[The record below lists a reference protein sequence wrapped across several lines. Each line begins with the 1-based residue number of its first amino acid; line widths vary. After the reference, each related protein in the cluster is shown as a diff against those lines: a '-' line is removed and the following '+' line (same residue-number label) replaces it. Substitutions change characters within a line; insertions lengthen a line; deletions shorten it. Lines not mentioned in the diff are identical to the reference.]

1 MFNGTEVVFAQANL
15 KSKWNRG
22 AGGLKYVN
30 SQSIDNFMFE
40 IEKKELEQDLNKSE
54 SELKKE
60 IKNIEQINETI
71 VKSGFDRDYGYL
83 PNRIDIFNDNT
94 INLYKNYN
102 LDDFYI
108 QNKNL
113 ETNIK
118 HNFTDYK
125 LDTNLIQTIN
135 ILRYF
140 DTITKIWFHFEKPS
154 EITGEDLY
162 LISQTELTFKI
173 GRHSLI
179 NKSFSMCI
187 IENLLQEYE
196 LEPKDNILKICLI
209 DFENLCEFGLPQI
222 SLQAEEI
229 KLKFQ
234 FASKSIEK
242 YSKYITYVVEGYY
255 LLNDLRR
262 ELWKKQQKFTI
273 IRSEFLTKYK
283 LENNFEYY
291 LTYFHDLVN
300 TVVWITICFNVN
312 SELLQINK
320 VGLSAEN
327 NEYLYWE
334 PDDLV
339 IISFGDLTFCNII
352 LDPEYKNKDKFVK
365 LIKNKFK
372 SNDIRGVN
380 FSSISNIKLKID
392 CNVNT
397 RQNIFLNIYSYGFNE
412 YQIAGSSICKS

>member
-1 MFNGTEVVFAQANL
+1 MFNGTEVVFARANL
-15 KSKWNRG
+15 NSKWNKNT
-22 AGGLKYVN
+22 GGLKYVN

-54 SELKKE
+54 LELKMD
-60 IKNIEQINETI
+60 IKNIEEINETFI
-71 VKSGFDRDYGYL
+71 KSGFNRDYGYL
-83 PNRIDIFNDNT
+83 PNRIDIFYNNSLDF
-94 INLYKNYN
+94 YKNYN
-102 LDDFYI
+102 LDDFYN

-118 HNFTDYK
+118 YNFTDYK
-125 LDTNLIQTIN
+125 LDTNLIQKIN
-135 ILRYF
+135 ISRYF

-162 LISQTELTFKI
+162 LISQTVVIFEI
-173 GRHSLI
+173 GKYVLI
-179 NKSFSMCI
+179 NKPFSMCI

-196 LEPKDNILKICLI
+196 LDPKDNILKICLI

-222 SLQAEEI
+222 SLQAEI
-229 KLKFQ
+229 ISLKFQ

-242 YSKYITYVVEGYY
+242 YSKYISYVVEGYY
-255 LLNDLRR
+255 LLNNLRR
-262 ELWKKQQKFTI
+262 ELWQKQQKFTI
-273 IRSEFLTKYK
+273 ITSEFLTKYK

-334 PDDLV
+334 SDDLV
-339 IISFGDLTFCNII
+339 IISFNNLTFCNII

-372 SNDIRGVN
+372 PNDIRGVN
-380 FSSISNIKLKID
+380 FSSISKIKLKID

-397 RQNIFLNIYSYGFNE
+397 RQNIFLNIYTYGFDE
-412 YQIAGSSICKS
+412 YQIAGGIICKS